1 MPRPE
6 DCLYTKD
13 HEWLHVE
20 GDVARVGI
28 TDFAQNEL
36 GDIVYVDL
44 GDPGRDISA
53 GEELGTIESV
63 KAVAEVFAP
72 VRGQILE
79 INQGL
84 ADAPERV
91 NEDPLGEG
99 WLVAVKLSNP
109 SEVEK
114 LMDYSAYKKYL
125 EEEGH

>member
-13 HEWLHVE
+13 HEWLHIE
-20 GDVARVGI
+20 GDMARVGI

-44 GDPGRDISA
+44 GDPGRRVS
-53 GEELGTIESV
+53 GEEELGTIESV

-72 VRGQILE
+72 VSGEILE
-79 INQGL
+79 INQVL

-99 WLVAVKLSNP
+99 WLVTVKLSDP
-109 SEVEK
+109 SEVNK
-114 LMDYSAYKKYL
+114 LMDHAAYEKYL